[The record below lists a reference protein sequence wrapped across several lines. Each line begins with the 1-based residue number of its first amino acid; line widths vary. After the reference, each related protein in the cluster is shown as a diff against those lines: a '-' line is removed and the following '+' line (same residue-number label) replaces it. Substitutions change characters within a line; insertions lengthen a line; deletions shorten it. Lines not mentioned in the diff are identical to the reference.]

1 MYEYGV
7 DFIEEKEIERM
18 IVEFLR
24 RKKKKDMEKCGNEI
38 EKEQGFED
46 EQEERQTKEYV
57 STD

>member
-24 RKKKKDMEKCGNEI
+24 KKKKLDMEKDVEKI
-38 EKEQGFED
+38 EKEQEFEE
-46 EQEERQTKEYV
+46 EQEEN
-57 STD
+57 